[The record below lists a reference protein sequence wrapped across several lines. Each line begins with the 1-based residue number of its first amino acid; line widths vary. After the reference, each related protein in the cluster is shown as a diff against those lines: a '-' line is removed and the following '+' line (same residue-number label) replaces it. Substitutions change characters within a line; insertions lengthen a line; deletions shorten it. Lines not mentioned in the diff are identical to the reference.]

1 MYFVPC
7 PLMGARGLFLVQE
20 KSLVVTATIGDAAL
34 DDHKQFGSEG

>member
-20 KSLVVTATIGDAAL
+20 KSLGATATIGNVAL